1 MTGRIRPMA
10 FKPDGR
16 ESYMTTIGIEALV
29 RDVDNVPE
37 RERFFEDDEPEWSF
51 EYITHEQAPVEAAIA
66 MGHD

>member
-1 MTGRIRPMA
+1 
-10 FKPDGR
+10 
-16 ESYMTTIGIEALV
+16 MTTIGIEALV

-37 RERFFEDDEPEWSF
+37 RVRFFEDDEPEWSF